1 LEGRAAQGIAVS
13 EPTPTSR
20 SGEWLASWLVAAYPR
35 SFRDRFEVGMR
46 DALTAD
52 YDAARR
58 AGWRARVSFWLAAAA
73 DAGRFG
79 VAERVAAARR
89 RHHRPS
95 LRSLAGGLMSSFLVD
110 IRDAWRALRAAPVVT
125 AIAVLSLALGIGANT
140 ALFSIL
146 NGLLLKPLPVAEP
159 QRLVFVGRGGASGQV
174 FGTDSWT
181 NPIWEQIR
189 ASRRD
194 VFQNAFAW
202 CGTRFNLADRGETDY
217 VSGAWTSGDMFEVL
231 GIHAVLGR
239 TITEADDTRSGGPD
253 GAVAVISYRFWQR
266 RFGGAADAIGRQ
278 LHVNRLLVTIIGV
291 APPDFF
297 GAEVGRT
304 ADVILPIGD
313 EPLMRGKESFLDGR
327 SVWWLDIVG
336 RLKSGQTISEAEAA
350 LQARQPQIREA
361 TIPQNWT
368 EKDKAEY
375 LTEPF
380 TLVSA
385 ATGESD
391 LRARFAQPLQTVMVL
406 VGAVLLIACANIANL
421 LLARATTRRRE
432 LSLRLAL
439 GASRFRLARQLLA
452 ESFLLAG
459 AGATLGLLVARWG
472 SALLVGQFS
481 TNRQIVSLDL
491 SLDWRV
497 LGFTTAVTVGMA
509 LLFGLVPAL
518 GATRVSPHESLKTE
532 ARTVAGDRGFG
543 LRNVLV
549 VGQVAISLG
558 LIVGAALFIRTLTS
572 LTGAS
577 LGFEPGPLLIAD
589 INAPIDRIKPN
600 DRRALFERIRDEVA
614 VLPGVA
620 HAGLSALVPVG
631 NMQWNTLIEPLP
643 GQPALSERDRAPWVN
658 IVSPGWFSTYGMRL
672 MAGRDFDTT
681 DRLGTL
687 RVVVVNELFARKF
700 LAPGTPIGQ
709 TVRTG
714 LEGPQVNEYQVIGVV
729 NDAVYRSAR
738 RGVEA
743 TMYAPIAQ
751 MDKQDAV
758 IELTVTA
765 ASGRP
770 ADLIRIVAGA
780 VTRVSNDVSL
790 TFSPIAEQLRG
801 SVRQERLV
809 ATLSGFFGAL
819 ALLLAGLGLYGVTS
833 YSVGRRRREMGVR
846 LALGA
851 RPSGVVRLVLR
862 RVVWLVGA
870 GVVVGTGLSLWASRF
885 VATLI
890 FGLEP
895 RDPATFIAA
904 AVVLLTIGLIAGWL
918 PARRASRVDPTVA
931 LRTE

>member
-1 LEGRAAQGIAVS
+1 MTEPA
-13 EPTPTSR
+13 PTPR
-20 SGEWLASWLVAAYPR
+20 SGEWLAAWLVAAYPR

-46 DALTAD
+46 DALAAD
-52 YDAARR
+52 YDAVRR

-79 VAERVAAARR
+79 VAERLAAARR

-95 LRSLAGGLMSSFLVD
+95 IRGLAGGFMSSLFVD

-159 QRLVFVGRGGASGQV
+159 QRLVFVDRSSASGQV
-174 FGTDSWT
+174 FGAESWT

-202 CGTRFNLADRGETDY
+202 CGTRFDLAERGETDY
-217 VSGAWTSGDMFEVL
+217 VWGAWTSGDAFEVL

-239 TITEADDTRSGGPD
+239 TITAADDTRNGGSD
-253 GAVAVISYRFWQR
+253 GPVAVISYRFWQA
-266 RFGGAADAIGRQ
+266 RFGGAADAVGRQ
-278 LHVNRLLVTIIGV
+278 LRVNRLPVTIVGV

-297 GAEVGRT
+297 GADVGRT
-304 ADVILPIGD
+304 ADVILPIGA
-313 EPLMRGKESFLDGR
+313 EPLMRGKESFLDRR
-327 SVWWLDIVG
+327 SVWWLDIIG
-336 RLKSGQTISEAEAA
+336 RLKPRQTIGEAESA
-350 LQARQPQIREA
+350 LQARRPQIREA
-361 TIPQNWT
+361 TVPQDWS

-375 LTEPF
+375 LSEPF
-380 TLVSA
+380 KLITA

-459 AGATLGLLVARWG
+459 FGATLGLVVARGG
-472 SALLVGQFS
+472 SALLVSQFS

-497 LGFTTAVTVGMA
+497 LGFTTVVTVGMA

-518 GATRVSPHESLKTE
+518 GATRVSPHESLKTD
-532 ARTVAGDRGFG
+532 ARTVAGDRRFG
-543 LRNVLV
+543 LRNALV
-549 VGQVAISLG
+549 VGQVAVSLG
-558 LIVGAALFIRTLTS
+558 LVVGAALFIRTLTS

-589 INAPIDRIKPN
+589 INAPIDRVKP
-600 DRRALFERIRDEVA
+600 DERQALFERLRDEVA

-620 HAGLSALVPVG
+620 HAGLSALVPIG

-643 GQPALSERDRAPWVN
+643 GQPVLPERDRAPWVN
-658 IVSPGWFSTYGMRL
+658 VVSPEWFSTYGMRL
-672 MAGRDFDTT
+672 IAGRDFDAT
-681 DRLGTL
+681 DRLGTP
-687 RVVVVNELFARKF
+687 RVTIVNQLFARKF
-700 LAPGTPIGQ
+700 LAPGSPIGQ

-743 TMYAPIAQ
+743 TLYAPIAQ
-751 MDKQDAV
+751 MERHDGV

-770 ADLIRIVAGA
+770 ADLIRSVAGA
-780 VTRVSNDVSL
+780 VTRASGDVSL

-862 RVVWLVGA
+862 RVVWLVLA
-870 GVVVGTGLSLWASRF
+870 GVVLGTVLSVWASRF
-885 VATLI
+885 VATLL
-890 FGLEP
+890 FGLQP
-895 RDPATFIAA
+895 RDPATFIGA
-904 AVVLLTIGLIAGWL
+904 AVLLVAVGVLAGWL

-931 LRTE
+931 LRAE

>member
-1 LEGRAAQGIAVS
+1 VS
-13 EPTPTSR
+13 EPPPSR
-20 SGEWLASWLVAAYPR
+20 PGEWLASCVVAAYPR
-35 SFRDRFEVGMR
+35 SFRNRFEDGMR
-46 DALTAD
+46 DALTED
-52 YDAARR
+52 YETARR
-58 AGWRARVSFWLAAAA
+58 AGWRARVSFLIVAAA

-79 VAERVAAARR
+79 VAEHVAARR
-89 RHHRPS
+89 HGRGPS
-95 LRSLAGGLMSSFLVD
+95 VRTLVGGFMSSFLVD
-110 IRDAWRALRAAPVVT
+110 LRDAWRGLRAAPVVT
-125 AIAVLSLALGIGANT
+125 AIAVVSLALGIGANT

-146 NGLLLKPLPVAEP
+146 NGLLLKPLPVADP
-159 QRLVFVGRGGASGQV
+159 QRLVFVDRASASGQAS
-174 FGTDSWT
+174 GDQSWT

-194 VFQNAFAW
+194 VFQDAFAW
-202 CGTRFNLADRGETDY
+202 CGTRFNLADRGETDF
-217 VSGAWTSGDMFEVL
+217 VTGAWTSGDMFEVL
-231 GIHAVLGR
+231 GVRAVLGR
-239 TITEADDTRSGGPD
+239 TISEADDTRNGGPD
-253 GAVAVISYRFWQR
+253 GAVAVISYRFWQH
-266 RFGGAADAIGRQ
+266 RFGGAADIVGRQ
-278 LHVNRLLVTIIGV
+278 LHVNRLPVTIIGV

-297 GAEVGRT
+297 GADVGRM

-336 RLKSGQTISEAEAA
+336 RLKPGQTISEAQAA
-350 LQARQPQIREA
+350 LRARQPQIREA
-361 TIPQNWT
+361 TIPQAWS

-380 TLVSA
+380 MLVSA

-439 GASRFRLARQLLA
+439 GASRLRLARQLLA
-452 ESFLLAG
+452 ESFILAG
-459 AGATLGLLVARWG
+459 AGAALGLLVARWG

-481 TNRQIVSLDL
+481 TTRQIVSLDL

-543 LRNVLV
+543 VRNMLV

-558 LIVGAALFIRTLTS
+558 LVVGAALFIRTLTS

-577 LGFEPGPLLIAD
+577 LGFDPGPLLVAD
-589 INAPIDRIKPN
+589 INAPIDRVKPD
-600 DRRALFERIRDEVA
+600 DRLVLFERLRDEVA
-614 VLPGVA
+614 ALPGVA

-643 GQPALSERDRAPWVN
+643 GQPVLPERDRAPWVN
-658 IVSPGWFSTYGMRL
+658 AVSPGWFSTYGMRL
-672 MAGRDFDTT
+672 MAGRDFDAT
-681 DRLGTL
+681 DRLGTP
-687 RVVVVNELFARKF
+687 RVAIVNELFARKF
-700 LAPGTPIGQ
+700 LAPGPPVGQ
-709 TVRTG
+709 IVRTG
-714 LEGPQVNEYQVIGVV
+714 LEGPTVYEYQVVGVV

-751 MDKQDAV
+751 LERHEAEV
-758 IELTVTA
+758 ELSVTA

-770 ADLIRIVAGA
+770 ADLIRGVADA
-780 VTRVSNDVSL
+780 VNRVSGDVSL
-790 TFSPIAEQLRG
+790 TFSPIAEQLRA

-862 RVVWLVGA
+862 RVVWLVIS
-870 GVVVGTGLSLWASRF
+870 GVVLGMVLSVWASRF
-885 VATLI
+885 VATLL

-895 RDPATFIAA
+895 RDPATFFGAA
-904 AVVLLTIGLIAGWL
+904 ALLVAVGVLAGWL